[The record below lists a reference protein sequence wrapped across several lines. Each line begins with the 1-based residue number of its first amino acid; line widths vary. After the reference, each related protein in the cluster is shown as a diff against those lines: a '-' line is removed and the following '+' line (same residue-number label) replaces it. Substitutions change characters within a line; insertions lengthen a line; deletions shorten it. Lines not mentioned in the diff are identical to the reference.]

1 MSRRYKAC
9 PIFWDGCP
17 KRRYLAN
24 LEALRRRLDE
34 GWKVTRVDTLPQDL
48 SNNTGEVANIY
59 ILENSDDEPETMC
72 SLEQLE
78 HERRKAWREGYA
90 AGWKDQECD
99 FQQYTSENPY
109 KETVK
114 IEREGK

>member
-9 PIFWDGCP
+9 PIFWDGRP
-17 KRRYLAN
+17 QRRYLAN

-59 ILENSDDEPETMC
+59 ILENSDDKPETMY
-72 SLEQLE
+72 SPEGLE
-78 HERRKAWREGYA
+78 HERRKAWSEGYA
-90 AGWKDQECD
+90 AGWKDHECD
-99 FQQYTSENPY
+99 FPPYTSGNPY
-109 KETVK
+109 KETNK
-114 IEREGK
+114 IGKDGE